1 MILSC
6 RTMVCPQLRLPEAL
20 ALVKEAGYDGIELVR
35 LGAESTPVHPELSV
49 RAARETIQA
58 SGLLLTGFEIRPLTG
73 RKADSNERNLAYN
86 LRQLEWDIHLAR
98 ALSCHEIALFGGA
111 PNAEAREDLVAGIA
125 QLLEKIPDIRLNIG
139 SRPETCLVTLAD
151 YLAVLPQQPERA
163 RLLLD
168 TGALRAAGE
177 DPLAVARAFTGR
189 IGSVRLDPSAMDA
202 AALLATL
209 EACGYDGPLTI
220 DLPPADDPLAAA
232 SQQRAAAVYA
242 HDGIRTGPAS

>member
-6 RTMVCPQLRLPEAL
+6 RTMVCPELRLPEAL

-49 RAARETIQA
+49 RVARETIQS
-58 SGLLLTGFEIRPLTG
+58 SGLALTGFEIRPLTG
-73 RKADSNERNLAYN
+73 RKADSDERNLAYN

-98 ALSCHEIALFGGA
+98 AMGCRDIAVFGGA
-111 PNAEAREDLVAGIA
+111 PNEEARADLAAGIT
-125 QLLEKIPDIRLNIG
+125 QLLEKIPAIRLNVG

-151 YLAVLPQQPERA
+151 YQAVLAPQPERA

-189 IGSVRLDPSAMDA
+189 IGSVRLDPSATDT
-202 AALLATL
+202 AALLETL
-209 EACGYDGPLTI
+209 TACGYEGPLTI
-220 DLPPADDPLAAA
+220 DLPPAADP
-232 SQQRAAAVYA
+232 RAAATAARNYW
-242 HDGIRTGPAS
+242 P

>member
-35 LGAESTPVHPELSV
+35 LGAESTPVHPDISMRV
-49 RAARETIQA
+49 AREAIQA
-58 SGLLLTGFEIRPLTG
+58 SGLRLTGFEIRPLTG
-73 RKADSNERNLAYN
+73 RKADSDERNLAYN

-98 ALSCHEIALFGGA
+98 ALGCREIAVFGGA
-111 PNAEAREDLVAGIA
+111 PNDEAREDLIAGVA
-125 QLLEKIPDIRLNIG
+125 QLLEKVPDIRLNVG

-151 YLAVLPQQPERA
+151 YQAVLPPQPERA

-177 DPLAVARAFTGR
+177 DPLAVIQAFPDR
-189 IGSVRLDPSAMDA
+189 IGSVRLDPSAADT
-202 AALLATL
+202 AALLDTL
-209 EACGYDGPLTI
+209 AACGYAGPLTI
-220 DLPPADDPLAAA
+220 DLSPADDPLAAA
-232 SQQRAAAVYA
+232 TAARKYW
-242 HDGIRTGPAS
+242 P